1 MWIAIIQILWV
12 AARFARLGWLFLGD
26 CVLVFD
32 SVELVSFLGWVSL
45 HGLAISVGGGM
56 VGGVVVWVLLEFW
69 VCLVSLSSCG
79 VGII

>member
-1 MWIAIIQILWV
+1 M
-12 AARFARLGWLFLGD
+12 D
-26 CVLVFD
+26 CYNTDSVGGGAVCAFGLVVFGELCAGFD

-69 VCLVSLSSCG
+69 VCLVSLISCG